1 MNREQLAAQF
11 ERERGRLRAIAY
23 RMLGSIAE
31 AEDAVQEA
39 WVRLDR
45 HDPERPED
53 VRGWLT
59 VVVSRIC
66 IDMLRSRRARREE
79 YAGTWLPEPIVT
91 PIAPDDPE
99 REVVMADSVGIAL
112 LVVLEQLSPAERLA
126 FVLHDVFAVPFDE
139 IAQVLDR
146 TPAAAR
152 QLASRARRRVQDRAP
167 TDDVD
172 VRVQRPIV
180 DAFLAAARAGDF
192 EGLLRVLDPD
202 VVFRTDGGGVG
213 ILARPP
219 VAGAEAVARQV
230 QATGPRLA
238 ALAQHVI
245 VNGGPGVIVEAPG
258 QPTVVIAFTVSKG
271 RIAAIDI
278 MGDPVKLRGVDHRS

>member
-230 QATGPRLA
+230 QATGPRFA